1 MNNPKKS
8 IAVRENDKS
17 QRCLPAHEVWGI
29 VLCGRRNSEK
39 DFLVGSELICAV
51 YAIQFPDEVF
61 IVLIGL
67 GTLINVLSII
77 AGSAFGVLAGSRLS
91 IKTRELITDILGLIT
106 ILAAA
111 GAVIPMF
118 SAQYSQSLPKGWTLL
133 SILGSLLIGG
143 IIGSALKLEIRLE
156 SLGENLR
163 KKFGAKQEG
172 TFVEGFV
179 SSSLLFVIGPLA
191 ILGSISDGMGTG
203 IDQLSLKAIL
213 DFFAAIAFAASLG
226 WGVAVSAIPVGI
238 YQGIWTLI
246 GLLLG
251 SVLAQ
256 YQIDA
261 MTIVGGLMLLSIGL
275 RLLRIKEVAVGNLL
289 PALAVAPIFVY
300 LLNSFVA

>member
-1 MNNPKKS
+1 M
-8 IAVRENDKS
+8 
-17 QRCLPAHEVWGI
+17 
-29 VLCGRRNSEK
+29 VLCGLRKSDK
-39 DFLVGSELICAV
+39 VFLVGSELILAV
-51 YAIQFPDEVF
+51 YGIQFMNGDNS
-61 IVLIGL
+61 VLIGL
-67 GTLINVLSII
+67 GTLINVI
-77 AGSAFGVLAGSRLS
+77 AIVAGAAFGVLAGSRLS
-91 IKTRELITDILGLIT
+91 LKTRELITDVLGLIT

-118 SAQYSQSLPKGWTLL
+118 TSEYSQSLPKGWTLL
-133 SILGSLLIGG
+133 SVLGSLLIGG

-156 SLGENLR
+156 SVGENLR

-203 IDQLSLKAIL
+203 IDQLSLKSIL

-300 LLNSFVA
+300 LLNSFIR